1 VVLILDIPGVAMRAH
16 VLSVRDRSAVT
27 TATPAEEP
35 VSKDSLLL
43 FAGPEA
49 ARMAIPLSQIVRLE
63 EFPRASLERLGDRD
77 VVQYCG
83 DILPMVDIAS
93 LLSGASDRCA
103 LSADVTILQTLVVNR
118 SGRQVGVVVDRL
130 LDTIEETFED
140 LGAATRDGM
149 ARSRVIDGLVTEVLD
164 LNAL

>member
-1 VVLILDIPGVAMRAH
+1 MLDASRQ
-16 VLSVRDRSAVT
+16 
-27 TATPAEEP
+27 
-35 VSKDSLLL
+35 
-43 FAGPEA
+43 
-49 ARMAIPLSQIVRLE
+49 AI
-63 EFPRASLERLGDRD
+63 LERLGDRD

-83 DILPMVDIAS
+83 DILPLVDIAS

-118 SGRQVGVVVDRL
+118 SGRRVGVVVDRL
-130 LDTIEETFED
+130 LDTIEETFDD

-149 ARSRVIDGLVTEVLD
+149 ARSHVIDGLVTEVLD